1 MAFLPSLA
9 SLAPLFQSGEGNVP
23 VLAGC
28 HSPGK
33 MGELEYELDK

>member
-9 SLAPLFQSGEGNVP
+9 SLAPLFQNGEGDVP
-23 VLAGC
+23 ILADC

-33 MGELEYELDK
+33 MGELEYERDS